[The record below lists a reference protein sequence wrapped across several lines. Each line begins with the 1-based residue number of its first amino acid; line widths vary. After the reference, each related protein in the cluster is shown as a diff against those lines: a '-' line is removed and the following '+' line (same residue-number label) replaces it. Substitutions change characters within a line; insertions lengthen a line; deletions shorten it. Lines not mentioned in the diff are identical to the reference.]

1 MKRDVSSPTECSR
14 LHNASY
20 SDLEAES
27 ESSFTS
33 ATSSIARI
41 RSICANFAERYPE
54 RLSAQGSFFDV
65 IIELGDGDG
74 IVVMTYLHIEGC
86 RASCFEDLF
95 VICFSFLKYSIKLF
109 CIFSR
114 EEMVIS
120 SRHRRQDGLVSHKA
134 ESDDSQAT
142 MSSSN
147 YFRYSRHAD

>member
-54 RLSAQGSFFDV
+54 RLSAQGFAYRGLQSK
-65 IIELGDGDG
+65 LLRGP
-74 IVVMTYLHIEGC
+74 L
-86 RASCFEDLF
+86 RDLL
-95 VICFSFLKYSIKLF
+95 FLP
-109 CIFSR
+109 
-114 EEMVIS
+114 EV
-120 SRHRRQDGLVSHKA
+120 
-134 ESDDSQAT
+134 
-142 MSSSN
+142 
-147 YFRYSRHAD
+147 